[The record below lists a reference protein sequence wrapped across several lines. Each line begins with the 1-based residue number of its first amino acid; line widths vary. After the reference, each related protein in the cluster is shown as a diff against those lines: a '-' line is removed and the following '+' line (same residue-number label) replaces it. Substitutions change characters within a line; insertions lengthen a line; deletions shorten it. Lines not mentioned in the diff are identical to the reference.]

1 LKEEVFMQIKVDRN
15 KFRKVLGAVKLA
27 QGVGAINNNE
37 WTKGIKIEV
46 ENKDSI
52 RLTASDTT
60 TTISAVVDGVTI
72 IDEGSK
78 SMLLRGDVLD
88 KITSLQNGTDLTMEL
103 TDNTVKMV
111 CDTDVSTFEVMRDDF
126 VGIDLSGADSW
137 FSLPVKL
144 FLTAD
149 TDVRFAACTD
159 NGTRPKMQSV
169 YFNNSNNSMDIVACD
184 GKKLAKAV
192 VKLEQES
199 LKDFSVLVRGDI
211 VNKISNA
218 LKDLMGQEG
227 SVDICM
233 TPEKMFVKSGNFL
246 AMANLLD
253 ATYINYSKLIPAPEK
268 ISLSISCNKKD
279 LVRKADMANFANK
292 FSKDSNGI
300 EFIGIKVSEEGFGEG
315 CLSII
320 SARGS
325 SNKQVSELS
334 VTLEHGSVDPNFCIW
349 VTHRTLEDVLKNIKA
364 ERINIDFTDSNNPFI
379 IRDKDRSDFL
389 ALLMPTPV
397 SNPNKKDKA

>member
-1 LKEEVFMQIKVDRN
+1 MQIKVDRN

-27 QGVGAINNNE
+27 QGVGAINGNE
-37 WTKGIKIEV
+37 WTKGIKIEI
-46 ENKDSI
+46 ENKDSV

-60 TTISAVVDGVTI
+60 TTISAVLDGVTI
-72 IDEGSK
+72 TNEGSK

-88 KITSLQNGTDLTMEL
+88 KITSLQNGTDLIIEL
-103 TDNTVKMV
+103 VDNAVKMS
-111 CDTDVSTFEVMRDDF
+111 CGTDISTFEVMRDDF

-137 FSLPVKL
+137 ISLPTKL
-144 FLTAD
+144 FLVAD
-149 TDVRFAACTD
+149 TGVRFAACTD

-169 YFNNSNNSMDIVACD
+169 FFNNVNNSMDIVACD

-192 VKLEQES
+192 VKLEQGS
-199 LKDFSVLVRGDI
+199 LGDFSFLVRGDM

-218 LKDLMGQEG
+218 LKELVGQEG
-227 SVDICM
+227 TVDIC
-233 TPEKMFVKSGNFL
+233 TTEEKMFIRSGNFL
-246 AMANLLD
+246 AMAVLT
-253 ATYINYSKLIPAPEK
+253 AGSYINYAKLIPTPEK

-300 EFIGIKVSEEGFGEG
+300 EFVGIKVSEEGFGEG
-315 CLSII
+315 SLSII

-325 SNKQVSELS
+325 SNKQLSELS
-334 VTLEHGSVDPNFCIW
+334 VTLEQGSIDPNFCIW
-349 VTHRTLEDVLKNIKA
+349 VTHRILEDVLKNIRC

-379 IRDKDRSDFL
+379 IRDKDRGDFL

-397 SNPNKKDKA
+397 SNQNKKDKA